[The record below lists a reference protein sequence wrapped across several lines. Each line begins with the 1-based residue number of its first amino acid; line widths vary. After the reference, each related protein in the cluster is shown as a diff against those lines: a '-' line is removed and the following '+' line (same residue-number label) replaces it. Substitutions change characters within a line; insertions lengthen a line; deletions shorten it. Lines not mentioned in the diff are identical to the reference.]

1 MILNSKFRKVL
12 FVLAIFFAVS
22 IGTAL
27 ADDPT
32 DPGGEPG
39 WEWGPV
45 GGNAP
50 IDGGAIFFLIAGAA
64 YGVKRLR
71 GRKKNLKD

>member
-1 MILNSKFRKVL
+1 MKTRLKISKFL
-12 FVLAIFFAVS
+12 LALAVFFTVS
-22 IGTAL
+22 IGTVV

-50 IDGGAIFFLIAGAA
+50 IDGGAILFLIAGVF
-64 YGVKRLR
+64 YGVKRLN
-71 GRKKNLKD
+71 GRKKK